1 MSTPPSRPPTTGRPI
16 RRGLVLGGGGVLG
29 AAWIIGALAAL
40 EDVHGIDPRE
50 CDVIVGTSAGSVLAA
65 LLGAGVSVQQL
76 VSHQR
81 GHPITEGPL
90 AGYSFDYEK
99 ATGPSRPTRPKLLG
113 PGSAKLIGSSLRR
126 ARRMPPTAVLSGF
139 LPTGTGSLARVG
151 HLVEAIT
158 PMGEWSPHPDMW
170 IVAMDYADGKRVPFG
185 KAGAPVAPLSDA
197 VMASCAIPA
206 WFAPVRIDD
215 REYVDGGTWSATNAD
230 LVAGA
235 GLDEVYVL
243 APMVSFHLDRPS
255 TLLTRLERRWRLQ
268 VTKRCLKEADKVR
281 SHGANVTVIGPGPE
295 DLEAMGGNAMDL
307 PRRIKVLETSLRTS
321 MQSLRDPENLGPD
334 QFSEVG

>member
-1 MSTPPSRPPTTGRPI
+1 MSGPI

-29 AAWIIGALAAL
+29 AAWMVGALAAL
-40 EDVHGIDPRE
+40 RDVHGIDPRD
-50 CDVIVGTSAGSVLAA
+50 CDIIVGTSAGSVLAA
-65 LLGAGVSVQQL
+65 LLGAGVSVDQL
-76 VSHQR
+76 VAHQR
-81 GHPITEGPL
+81 GHALTEGPL
-90 AGYSFDYEK
+90 AGFSFDYEK

-113 PGSAKLIGSSLRR
+113 PGSAKLIGASIRR

-158 PMGEWSPHPDMW
+158 PMGEWSPHENVW
-170 IVAMDYADGKRVPFG
+170 IVAMDYADGRRVAFG
-185 KAGAPVAPLSDA
+185 QADAPTVALSDA

-206 WFAPVRIDD
+206 WFAPVRIDG

-230 LVAGA
+230 LVAGQ

-243 APMVSFHLDRPS
+243 APMVSYHLDRPA

-268 VTKRCLKEADKVR
+268 VTKRCLKEAERVR
-281 SHGANVTVIGPGPE
+281 ADGAQVTVVGPGPD
-295 DLEAMGGNAMDL
+295 DLEAMGGNVMDL
-307 PRRIKVLETSLRTS
+307 PRRIRVLETSLRTS
-321 MQSLRDPENLGPD
+321 VESMRDPENVGPD
-334 QFSEVG
+334 HLSEVG